1 MSVSKIFK
9 RVLIPCAAGVT
20 NKDALEPK
28 CGDNDEPGVKPSALP
43 IYSKK
48 CTECVPPKVVSSPP
62 SSMEET
68 VGNIRRELWVWQDNL
83 RGYRH
88 KVVDVYRQGFAKADC
103 PEMYQTKDRLE
114 QSFQDKLTDPNANP
128 CGESINVKPIDF
140 KGFGSSWSV
149 KQKLENLC
157 VDRCG
162 KPCSGEPFQKN
173 ASLSQSRQ
181 HEHRHQPQAQ
191 GHNTNSQIKHRP
203 NCPVRQPKA
212 HPDKA
217 NSSPTNAAVEYLR
230 EETHGPQR
238 LGAIALSGLAGYILG
253 MRRGRFR
260 RVMYALTG
268 ATGMAAVCYPTE
280 TVDCL
285 ESVVLEARR
294 YFIVAYHF
302 IYGETPKM
310 PGWLEKLTGDMG
322 LAVSKSTENKTT
334 QLKKKKKVNHNHRPT
349 KAEIVSAAQIL
360 IILNLASSNVINPPY
375 QQRVEN
381 SEEKTGTGVTEKKKE

>member
-88 KVVDVYRQGFAKADC
+88 KVVDVYRQGFAKAD
-103 PEMYQTKDRLE
+103 
-114 QSFQDKLTDPNANP
+114 S
-128 CGESINVKPIDF
+128 
-140 KGFGSSWSV
+140 
-149 KQKLENLC
+149 
-157 VDRCG
+157 
-162 KPCSGEPFQKN
+162 
-173 ASLSQSRQ
+173 
-181 HEHRHQPQAQ
+181 
-191 GHNTNSQIKHRP
+191 
-203 NCPVRQPKA
+203 
-212 HPDKA
+212 
-217 NSSPTNAAVEYLR
+217 AVEYLR

-322 LAVSKSTENKTT
+322 LAVSKSTENKTRPVEDLRRT
-334 QLKKKKKVNHNHRPT
+334 PFGSKQPGRKFRGENGHRSDRE
-349 KAEIVSAAQIL
+349 KERIAEFSWK
-360 IILNLASSNVINPPY
+360 N
-375 QQRVEN
+375 
-381 SEEKTGTGVTEKKKE
+381 